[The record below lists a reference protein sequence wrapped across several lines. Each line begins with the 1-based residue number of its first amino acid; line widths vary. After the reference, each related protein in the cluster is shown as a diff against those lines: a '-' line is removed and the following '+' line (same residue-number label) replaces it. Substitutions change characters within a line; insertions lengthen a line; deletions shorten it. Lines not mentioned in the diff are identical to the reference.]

1 MIYYLLE
8 KNAPEGYK
16 LNPDKMHFE
25 IRDNGEVVKCNMVD
39 ERIEIEVPNTGIT
52 DYYVLENISILLIIF
67 GIGVIS
73 YAYKK
78 RNKK

>member
-1 MIYYLLE
+1 MY
-8 KNAPEGYK
+8 
-16 LNPDKMHFE
+16 FE

-52 DYYVLENISILLIIF
+52 DYYVLENISILLIIC